1 VRVIRLRDTD
11 RIGNAR
17 NCFGGS
23 RLNDGPTRTRS
34 AAAMRL
40 QTYHGESRS
49 RRPNLIGGG
58 GHPLSID
65 LVSVTA
71 SDFACALIARCI
83 H

>member
-1 VRVIRLRDTD
+1 
-11 RIGNAR
+11 
-17 NCFGGS
+17 
-23 RLNDGPTRTRS
+23 
-34 AAAMRL
+34 MRL

-58 GHPLSID
+58 GHPWSID

-71 SDFACALIARCI
+71 SDFACALIARCV